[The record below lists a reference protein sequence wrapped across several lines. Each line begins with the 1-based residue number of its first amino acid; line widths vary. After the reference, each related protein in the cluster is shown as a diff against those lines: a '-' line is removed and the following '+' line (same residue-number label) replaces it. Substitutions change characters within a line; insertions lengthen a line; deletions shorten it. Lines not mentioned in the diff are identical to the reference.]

1 MNKRLLS
8 LALGAALAAGS
19 LAAQAGVKISG
30 YANVSVDR
38 LSAPTTVG
46 GPTESGSFVSS
57 NASNVVVTGTAG
69 LGDGLT
75 GIVSVQS
82 FLSLGSDAASG
93 VNAAP
98 ISAVNDVLGGGDTYA
113 GLKGSWG
120 MIAAGRN
127 DSPMKILGRQLD
139 LFGNEIGDSRDLITG
154 VGSGVATTGFDQ
166 RPGHTVFYVSP
177 KLADLVLRLAYTA
190 ENSSVDTTGAANSG
204 TPSNTPN
211 RKAITNDFSVTYDN
225 GPMMGG
231 VAYEVHSMNT
241 YLGATAA
248 ERAWRLGGSFNM
260 SPVRVVALWQNDRN
274 LGGISGDNLNVWGVG
289 AAVALPA
296 VSMLG
301 HNTIKVQYYKT
312 AGVSGINNSGAHMV
326 DVGLDHAISHRATVY
341 LDYSKV
347 NNESAAEYSDFG
359 GGHGN
364 AINGAGFAPGV
375 AAAGSSPHAISA
387 GMILTF

>member
-19 LAAQAGVKISG
+19 LAAQAGVKIGG
-30 YANVSVDR
+30 YANVSVDQ
-38 LSAPTTVG
+38 LNSGTA
-46 GPTESGSFVSS
+46 SGSFVSS
-57 NASNVVVTGTAG
+57 NASNIVVTGTTD

-75 GIVSVQS
+75 GIVSVQN
-82 FLSLGSDAASG
+82 FIDMGSDNNPPASAG
-93 VNAAP
+93 FTYDQVGN
-98 ISAVNDVLGGGDTYA
+98 GDTYA
-113 GLKGSWG
+113 GLKSGWG
-120 MIAAGRN
+120 MLAAGKN

-139 LFGNEIGDSRDLITG
+139 LFGNEIGDSRNLITG
-154 VGSGVATTGFDQ
+154 DGAGVTTNGFDQ

-177 KLADLVLRLAYTA
+177 KLSGLVLRLAYTA
-190 ENSSVDTTGAANSG
+190 ENSAADTAPHASQP
-204 TPSNTPN
+204 TPLPGG
-211 RKAITNDFSVTYDN
+211 KAITNDFSVTYNN

-231 VAYEVHSMNT
+231 VAYEVHSQNT
-241 YLGATAA
+241 YGGTAA

-274 LGGISGDNLNVWGVG
+274 LGGVSGDNLNVWGVG
-289 AAVALPA
+289 AGVALPGA
-296 VSMLG
+296 SMIG

-312 AGVSGINNSGAHMV
+312 AGVSAHPNSGAHMV
-326 DVGLDHAISHRATVY
+326 DVGLDHAISKRATVY

-347 NNESAAEYSDFG
+347 SNESGANYSDFG

-364 AINGAGFAPGV
+364 VIGV
-375 AAAGSSPHAISA
+375 AAGQSPHAVSA

>member
-19 LAAQAGVKISG
+19 LAAQAGVKIGG
-30 YANVSVDR
+30 YANVSVDQ
-38 LSAPTTVG
+38 LNG
-46 GPTESGSFVSS
+46 GTAYNPLTGKGGSGSFVSS
-57 NASNVVVTGTAG
+57 NASNIVVTGTAG

-82 FLSLGSDAASG
+82 FLSLGSDTSG
-93 VNAAP
+93 AP
-98 ISAVNDVLGGGDTYA
+98 ISSVNDVLGGGDAYA
-113 GLKGSWG
+113 GLKGGWG

-139 LFGNEIGDSRDLITG
+139 LFGNEIGDSRNLISGDGAG
-154 VGSGVATTGFDQ
+154 VSTTGFDQ

-177 KLADLVLRLAYTA
+177 KLADLVARLAYTA
-190 ENSSVDTTGAANSG
+190 ENSAAAGVPASASG
-204 TPSNTPN
+204 
-211 RKAITNDFSVTYDN
+211 KAIVDDFSVTYNN

-241 YLGATAA
+241 YAGATAA

-289 AAVALPA
+289 AGVALPG

-312 AGVSGINNSGAHMV
+312 AGVSGHPNSGAHML

-347 NNESAAEYSDFG
+347 GNESGATYSDFG

-364 AINGAGFAPGV
+364 VVPV
-375 AAAGSSPHAISA
+375 AAGSSPHAVSA

>member
-8 LALGAALAAGS
+8 LAFGAALAAGS
-19 LAAQAGVKISG
+19 LAAQAGVKIGG
-30 YANVSVDR
+30 YANVSVDQ
-38 LSAPTTVG
+38 LNSGTA
-46 GPTESGSFVSS
+46 SGSFVSS
-57 NASNVVVTGTAG
+57 NASNVVVTGTTD
-69 LGDGLT
+69 LGGGLT

-82 FLSLGSDAASG
+82 FLGLGSDSTL
-93 VNAAP
+93 AP
-98 ISAVNDVLGGGDTYA
+98 ISSVNDKLGGGDTYA
-113 GLKGSWG
+113 GLKSGWG
-120 MIAAGRN
+120 MIAAGKN

-139 LFGNEIGDSRDLITG
+139 LFGNEIGDSRNLITADGAG
-154 VGSGVATTGFDQ
+154 VGTNGFDQ

-177 KLADLVLRLAYTA
+177 NLSGLILRLAYTA
-190 ENSSVDTTGAANSG
+190 ENSASDASPGASQ
-204 TPSNTPN
+204 PSNTPSG
-211 RKAITNDFSVTYDN
+211 KAITDDFSVTYDN

-241 YLGATAA
+241 YAAATAA

-260 SPVRVVALWQNDRN
+260 SPVRVVALYQNDRN
-274 LGGISGDNLNVWGVG
+274 LGGVSGDNLSVWGVG
-289 AAVALPA
+289 AGVALPG
-296 VSMLG
+296 VSMVG

-312 AGVSGINNSGAHMV
+312 AGVSGHANSGAHMI

-347 NNESAAEYSDFG
+347 SNESGANYSDFG

-364 AINGAGFAPGV
+364 VIAVAPGQ
-375 AAAGSSPHAISA
+375 SPHAVSA

>member
-19 LAAQAGVKISG
+19 LAAQAGVKIGG
-30 YANVSVDR
+30 YANVSVDS
-38 LSAPTTVG
+38 LNSGTAYKSGPPATG
-46 GPTESGSFVSS
+46 GTGSFVSS
-57 NASNVVVTGTAG
+57 NASNIVVTGTTD

-75 GIVSVQS
+75 GIVSVQN
-82 FLSLGSDAASG
+82 FIDMGSDNSPANFYDTVG
-93 VNAAP
+93 N
-98 ISAVNDVLGGGDTYA
+98 GDTYA
-113 GLKGSWG
+113 GLKSSWG
-120 MIAAGRN
+120 MLAAGRN

-139 LFGNEIGDSRDLITG
+139 LFGNEIGDSRNLITADG
-154 VGSGVATTGFDQ
+154 AGVATNGFDQ

-177 KLADLVLRLAYTA
+177 KLSGLVLRLAYTA
-190 ENSSVDTTGAANSG
+190 ENSANDL
-204 TPSNTPN
+204 TPGSSQPGPAPN
-211 RKAITNDFSVTYDN
+211 GKAITNDFSVTYNN

-274 LGGISGDNLNVWGVG
+274 LGGVSGDNLNVWGVG
-289 AAVALPA
+289 AGVALPG
-296 VSMLG
+296 VSMVG

-312 AGVSGINNSGAHMV
+312 AGVSGHPNSGAHML

-347 NNESAAEYSDFG
+347 SNESGAAYSDFG

-364 AINGAGFAPGV
+364 VIPV
-375 AAAGSSPHAISA
+375 VAGSSPHAVSA